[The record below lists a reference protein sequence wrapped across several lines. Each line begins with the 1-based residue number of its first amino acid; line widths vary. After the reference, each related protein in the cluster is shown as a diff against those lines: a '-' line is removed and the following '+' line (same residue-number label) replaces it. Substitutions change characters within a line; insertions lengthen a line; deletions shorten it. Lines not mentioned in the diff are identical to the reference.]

1 MCEWIL
7 IVKYG
12 FSQFIE
18 VFLHFLRVFLLFS
31 SEYLW
36 NSIAWAA
43 VMDTQS
49 STLIWGGRG
58 LEIYCGNGLWRR
70 ECYSNEPEKNHIH
83 INCKYYLFVVSVFDE
98 WWELLMFLFATFSV
112 VSRSKENNI
121 SSWTLLLAG
130 WLAVRQA
137 GRQASLLAK
146 INRPV

>member
-1 MCEWIL
+1 MAFRNSLKSFCI
-7 IVKYG
+7 
-12 FSQFIE
+12 FC
-18 VFLHFLRVFLLFS
+18 VFFFFWFS

-49 STLIWGGRG
+49 STLILGGQG
-58 LEIYCGNGLWRR
+58 VGNLLWKWLMTAWMLFEWTR
-70 ECYSNEPEKNHIH
+70 KNHIH

-112 VSRSKENNI
+112 VSRSKENNV

-137 GRQASLLAK
+137 S
-146 INRPV
+146 